1 MTDTSVSYIKNDS
14 KSLLLTLVINNIC
27 TNKCRYCPPSLWSGT
42 NHHYE
47 QEKLISFIERLQSAY
62 PSITC
67 SISGGEPTV
76 SPFFPDLVKLI
87 YDGNGTCTVTT
98 NGART
103 KRYWD
108 NVAPYCGHISWSYHC
123 AMLDEDKEDEW
134 IDKVEHCTQYTGC
147 SIRVMM
153 DSDRWDRCV
162 RFWEKLKNKGTV
174 SFEAVRIYE
183 EQANAENVGAN
194 YTPEMEE
201 WLKNN
206 SAVIQSLPYMYAVK
220 DERFRPADINS
231 TVYRRDGSVEGRAD
245 LNKIVMNQEND
256 FRGWACNIG
265 LESLFIHFNGYVKKG
280 NCFQGGDLFH
290 LNDHEF
296 YNLPDNAEICTQK
309 RCLCTTDVNIT
320 KFPIFDKNTS
330 LYKNTFGES
339 NVLTTAG
346 PKSKSQYDLDRRIEN
361 IIRLKNIT

>member
-1 MTDTSVSYIKNDS
+1 MIDNAVSYIKNDS

-47 QEKLISFIERLQSAY
+47 QEKLLSFIKRLQNTY

-76 SPFFPDLVKLI
+76 SPFFPDLVKTI
-87 YDGNGTCTVTT
+87 YDGNGTTTVTT

-103 KRYWD
+103 KKYWD
-108 NVAPYCGHISWSYHC
+108 RVAPYCGHISWSYHC
-123 AMLDEDKEDEW
+123 AMLDEAKEDEW
-134 IDKVEHCTQYTGC
+134 VDKVVYCQKYTGN

-162 RFWEKLKNKGTV
+162 AFWEKLKRLGTI

-183 EQANAENVGAN
+183 EQANVGNCGAN

-201 WLKNN
+201 WLQKN
-206 SAVIQSLPYMYAVK
+206 SAVIQTAPGLHAIK
-220 DERFRPADINS
+220 DKRYRAADISS
-231 TVYRRDGSVEGRAD
+231 TVYRRDGSVEPLAD
-245 LNKIVMNQEND
+245 LNKLVMNQEND

-290 LNDHEF
+290 INDHES
-296 YNLPDNAEICTQK
+296 YRLPDSAEICTQTK
-309 RCLCTTDVNIT
+309 CLCTTDVNIT
-320 KFPIFDKNTS
+320 KFPIFDKNTGW
-330 LYKNTFGES
+330 YKEKFGES
-339 NVLTTAG
+339 KIFQPHKV
-346 PKSKSQYDLDRRIEN
+346 KSEYDLDRRIEN
-361 IIRLKNIT
+361 IIRLKNI